1 MAAHIPVRRRGL
13 PDSVGQPVQH
23 HDAAVDGLSNLA
35 DGVLKVAVPLIAL
48 DHRDHQPDRGRHR
61 LFSGSAGV
69 MVTSIVMVSL
79 RQRITP
85 NRLLGRLT
93 SAHRLVGW
101 GTKPLGA
108 ALGGALAA
116 GLGLRPVFAVAA
128 LLPLLAVVSLVR
140 SSDLRPHSIDRT

>member
-61 LFSGSAGV
+61 LFTGSAGV
-69 MVTSIVMVSL
+69 MVTTIVMVSL

-101 GTKPLGA
+101 ARIRWGLPW
-108 ALGGALAA
+108 A
-116 GLGLRPVFAVAA
+116 GRWPRASACA
-128 LLPLLAVVSLVR
+128 RCSR
-140 SSDLRPHSIDRT
+140 SRLCCRCWPS